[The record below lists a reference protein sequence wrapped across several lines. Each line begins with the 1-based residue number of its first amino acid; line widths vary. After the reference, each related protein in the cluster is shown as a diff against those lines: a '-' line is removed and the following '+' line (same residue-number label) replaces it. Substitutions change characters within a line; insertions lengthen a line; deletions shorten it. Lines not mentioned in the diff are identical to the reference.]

1 MFSKQDA
8 AKAAG
13 VNAPQN
19 EEAPSVKTEG
29 NKKHPNYIERLSRR
43 IASLWW
49 LDLCSMA
56 LLLAFIV
63 GIIVK
68 LVAGVQYEL

>member
-8 AKAAG
+8 AQAAG
-13 VNAPQN
+13 VSAPQK
-19 EEAPSVKTEG
+19 EKAPSAKTEG
-29 NKKHPNYIERLSRR
+29 SKKNPHFIERLNRR

-56 LLLAFIV
+56 VLLAFIV

-68 LVAGVQYEL
+68 QLTGGAV

>member
-8 AKAAG
+8 AQAAG
-13 VNAPQN
+13 VSAPQK
-19 EEAPSVKTEG
+19 EKAPSAKTEG
-29 NKKHPNYIERLSRR
+29 SKKNPHFIERLNRR

-56 LLLAFIV
+56 VSLAYIV

-68 LVAGVQYEL
+68 LVAGSAV

>member
-1 MFSKQDA
+1 MFKKQDA
-8 AKAAG
+8 AQAAG
-13 VNAPQN
+13 VSAPQK
-19 EEAPSVKTEG
+19 EKAPSAKTEG
-29 NKKHPNYIERLSRR
+29 SKKNPHFIERLNRR

-56 LLLAFIV
+56 VLLAFIV

-68 LVAGVQYEL
+68 LVAGSAV

>member
-1 MFSKQDA
+1 MFKKQDA

-13 VNAPQN
+13 VSAPQK
-19 EEAPSVKTEG
+19 EKAPSAKTEG
-29 NKKHPNYIERLSRR
+29 SKKNPHFIERLNRR

-56 LLLAFIV
+56 VLLAFIV

-68 LVAGVQYEL
+68 QLTGGAV

>member
-8 AKAAG
+8 AQAAG
-13 VNAPQN
+13 VSAPQK
-19 EEAPSVKTEG
+19 EKAPSAKTEG
-29 NKKHPNYIERLSRR
+29 SKKNPHFIERLSRR

-56 LLLAFIV
+56 VLLAFIV

-68 LVAGVQYEL
+68 QLTGGAV

>member
-8 AKAAG
+8 AQAAG
-13 VNAPQN
+13 VATTPN
-19 EEAPSVKTEG
+19 EKAPSAKTEG
-29 NKKHPNYIERLSRR
+29 SKKNPHFIERLSRR
-43 IASLWW
+43 LAAFWW
-49 LDLCSMA
+49 VDLCNMA

-68 LVAGVQYEL
+68 LVAEGAV

>member
-8 AKAAG
+8 AQAAG
-13 VNAPQN
+13 VSAPQK
-19 EEAPSVKTEG
+19 EKAPSAKTEG
-29 NKKHPNYIERLSRR
+29 SKKNPHFIERLNRR

-49 LDLCSMA
+49 VDLCSMA
-56 LLLAFIV
+56 VLLAFIV

-68 LVAGVQYEL
+68 QLTGGAV

>member
-1 MFSKQDA
+1 MFKKQDA
-8 AKAAG
+8 AQAAG

-56 LLLAFIV
+56 VLLAVIV
-63 GIIVK
+63 SYAIERLTGCAV
-68 LVAGVQYEL
+68 

>member
-8 AKAAG
+8 AQAAG
-13 VNAPQN
+13 VSAPQK
-19 EEAPSVKTEG
+19 EKAPSAKTEG
-29 NKKHPNYIERLSRR
+29 SKKNPHFIERLNRR

-56 LLLAFIV
+56 VLLAVIV
-63 GIIVK
+63 SFAIERLTGGAV
-68 LVAGVQYEL
+68 

>member
-1 MFSKQDA
+1 MFKNQDA
-8 AKAAG
+8 AQAAG
-13 VNAPQN
+13 VSAPQN
-19 EEAPSVKTEG
+19 EEAPSVKAEG

-56 LLLAFIV
+56 VLLAVIV
-63 GIIVK
+63 SFAIERLTGG
-68 LVAGVQYEL
+68 AA

>member
-1 MFSKQDA
+1 MFKKHDA

-13 VNAPQN
+13 VSAPQK
-19 EEAPSVKTEG
+19 EKAPSAKTECS
-29 NKKHPNYIERLSRR
+29 KKNPHFTERLQSRL
-43 IASLWW
+43 AAFWW
-49 LDLCSMA
+49 VDLCSMA

-68 LVAGVQYEL
+68 LVAEGAV